1 MSIIIKCE
9 KSNIKIIDTFIFYNE
24 LHLLEYRLSI
34 LYDIVDYFIIVES
47 KYTFAGNSKKLYFD
61 ENKNKFCKFMDK
73 IIHIIIEDIKYPRPD
88 INKNEQWLNEIYQR
102 NYIKNG
108 LDKIKLEDT
117 DIIIL
122 SDIDEIPNKV
132 ILYKIKEEDIK
143 ITIQSMQNHF
153 YYYNLN
159 AYIDSNWNKVKIFSY
174 EKYKSLNLEM
184 DDIRNINNLDII
196 NNGGWHLS
204 YFGDE
209 NFIINKIKNF
219 SHQEYNNEYFL
230 NKEKIKSNIENFYDI
245 YNRHD
250 MKINKISTKDNK
262 NLPTDYDKYLTNFI
276 SF

>member
-1 MSIIIKCE
+1 MSIIIKGE

-24 LHLLEYRLSI
+24 LNLLEYRLSI

-61 ENKNKFCKFMDK
+61 ENKNKFTKFMDK

-88 INKNEQWLNEIYQR
+88 ITKNEQWLNEIYQR

-122 SDIDEIPNKV
+122 SDIDEIPNKL

-184 DDIRNINNLDII
+184 DDIRNINNVDII